1 MEHFLQSWG
10 YAAIFGLALVEAI
23 CIPFPSEITFGFAG
37 ALAAEG
43 HFDLAA
49 VIGVGLAGEFV
60 GSMIGYVVGRTGGR
74 ALVERYGKY
83 LFISTS
89 DLDRAHRFLERRGD
103 PAVVLG
109 RILPVVRTFVSLV
122 AGIGEMA
129 VAPFALF
136 TLIGT
141 AVYSSAIAA
150 AGYGLG
156 SGWHSLVRGFTDA
169 SFVVIGLLVVAIVG
183 YLWHR
188 WHSARVERG
197 AGSES

>member
-10 YAAIFGLALVEAI
+10 YAAVFVLALVEAV

-49 VIGVGLAGEFV
+49 VIGIGITGEFI
-60 GSMIGYVVGRTGGR
+60 GSMIGYTVGRTGGR
-74 ALVERYGKY
+74 ALVDRYGKY
-83 LFISTS
+83 VLVSAS
-89 DLDRAHRFLERRGD
+89 DVERAHRFLERRGD
-103 PAVVLG
+103 PAVAVG
-109 RILPVVRTFVSLV
+109 RVLPVVRTFVSLV
-122 AGIGEMA
+122 AGIGGMG

-156 SGWHSLVRGFTDA
+156 SSWHSLVKGFTDA
-169 SFVVIGLLVVAIVG
+169 SFVVLGLAVLVVAG
-183 YLWHR
+183 YVWHR
-188 WHSARVERG
+188 WRG
-197 AGSES
+197 ARSPQ